1 MNELRSKQLHH
12 HVRERAKSPY
22 RTVGVVSVC
31 SLGWLVRRAFI
42 VVNEEFESR
51 KTMTGLCKDEHNSST
66 LSRKSVDV

>member
-1 MNELRSKQLHH
+1 M
-12 HVRERAKSPY
+12 
-22 RTVGVVSVC
+22 C